1 MTETDERDLDRLE
14 LIVELAEH
22 IERRLDKLDWT
33 KFLAD
38 KDEAD
43 LTAFRL
49 LHIGESAHKLS
60 NDIKERHPE
69 LPWTPIYRMRNI
81 LSHDYAGVET
91 LLIWETAREHLSPLV
106 EMCHLEIARMTR

>member
-1 MTETDERDLDRLE
+1 MTPADQRDLDKLE

-22 IERRLDKLDWT
+22 IERRVGNLEWST
-33 KFLAD
+33 FLAD

-60 NDIKERHPE
+60 AELKRRHPE
-69 LPWTPIYRMRNI
+69 LPWVPIYRMRNI
-81 LSHDYAGVET
+81 LSHDYAGMET
-91 LLIWETAREHLSPLV
+91 LLIWETAKLHLGPLI
-106 EMCHLEIARMTR
+106 EMCRAEIERILK